1 MKINMNSRIQ
11 RIGEFV
17 GKDEEKNVF
26 LLKNTKDEI
35 IEVSPMVF
43 QLWNLIDDKK
53 TVREIIDEY
62 LKFYHLKGWE
72 LRRIVKEIL
81 EMFVEKSLLSIQA

>member
-11 RIGEFV
+11 RVGELI

-26 LLKNTKDEI
+26 LLKNTKGEV

-43 QLWNLIDDKK
+43 HLWEISDNGK
-53 TVREIIDEY
+53 TVREIINEY
-62 LKFYHLKGWE
+62 MKFYRFHGWE

-81 EMFVEKSLLSIQA
+81 EMFVEKSLLNVQA